1 MPIATYRGTLTFS
14 GLKQA
19 SVVTRFQFIGSDW
32 LALDTTEKR
41 GKSSEI
47 SARFL
52 GIAEKQPDGAF
63 RTPWIYLTNDFGE
76 DLVDLDEPYSQ
87 ITLNI
92 LEAGED
98 HVQVSGQW
106 NEWGAEP
113 YEFNGHLQR
122 VQA

>member
-1 MPIATYRGTLTFS
+1 MPITTYRGTLTYS

-19 SVVTRFQFIGSDW
+19 SVVTHFQFIGSDW
-32 LALDTTEKR
+32 LALDITEKR
-41 GKSSEI
+41 GESGQVSV
-47 SARFL
+47 RFL
-52 GIAEKQPDGAF
+52 GISEKQPDGEF
-63 RTPWIYLTNDFGE
+63 RSPWIYLTNDFGG
-76 DLVDLDEPYSQ
+76 DLVELGEPYSQ

-122 VQA
+122 ALA